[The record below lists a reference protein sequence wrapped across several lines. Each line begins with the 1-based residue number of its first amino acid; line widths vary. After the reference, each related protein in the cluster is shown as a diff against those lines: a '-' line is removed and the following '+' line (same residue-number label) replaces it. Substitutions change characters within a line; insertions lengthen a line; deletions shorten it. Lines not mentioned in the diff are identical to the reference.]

1 MQPGK
6 RPFPE
11 EPDLNKIRRLA
22 ADEPVNPELLENI
35 DRVGRAI
42 DSGRKISVVYNN
54 MGTDFTLHPRW
65 NSAHLLNPYAMVI
78 RNGFYY
84 LICNNDHHTTL
95 TVYRMDRMTDVQ
107 IEEKLPVRPV
117 RELDGFH
124 EGWNLQEF
132 MEHNANMAFGDPER
146 ITFDCAEKGVP
157 IVIDAFGKG
166 ASFRAKKDGQ
176 YECTVRVPAFDM
188 KLFAL
193 QHSEFVR
200 VTSPEELAEEIRGE
214 LRTALD
220 KYSEESSNGN
230 KTAGPGGTAAERV
243 QYYEAKLDRA
253 LKALDAFEQELPDVE
268 ELERYYA
275 SPEWKEDFA
284 ADEAGQLPKDLK
296 RGVLSED
303 GIYNLLERIREITGG
318 PR

>member
-1 MQPGK
+1 
-6 RPFPE
+6 
-11 EPDLNKIRRLA
+11 
-22 ADEPVNPELLENI
+22 
-35 DRVGRAI
+35 
-42 DSGRKISVVYNN
+42 
-54 MGTDFTLHPRW
+54 
-65 NSAHLLNPYAMVI
+65 MVI

-157 IVIDAFGKG
+157 IVIDTFGKG
-166 ASFRAKKDGQ
+166 ASFLPKKDGQ

-200 VTSPEELAEEIRGE
+200 VTAPTELAEEIRNE
-214 LRTALD
+214 LQSALD
-220 KYSEESSNGN
+220 RYIDKPAADS
-230 KTAGPGGTAAERV
+230 KTAGPGGTAAERI
-243 QYYEAKLDRA
+243 QYYEGKLDRA
-253 LKALDAFEQELPDVE
+253 QQALDALEQALPE
-268 ELERYYA
+268 IRELERYYTG
-275 SPEWKEDFA
+275 PEWKEDFA

-303 GIYNLLERIREITGG
+303 GIDSLLERLREAGEEIRGG
-318 PR
+318 SR